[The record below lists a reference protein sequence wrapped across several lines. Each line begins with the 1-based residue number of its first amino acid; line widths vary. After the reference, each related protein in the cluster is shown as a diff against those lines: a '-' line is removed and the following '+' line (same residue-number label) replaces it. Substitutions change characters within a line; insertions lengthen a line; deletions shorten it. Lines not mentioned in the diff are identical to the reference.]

1 MKNSVFSGGLVKAI
15 GESRAEIWSSTG
27 IRKNFA
33 YSEVNISHHVQKIGE
48 SVDYIWNTCKF

>member
-1 MKNSVFSGGLVKAI
+1 MKNTVFSGGLVKAI
-15 GESRAEIWSSTG
+15 GESRSEIWSSTG

-48 SVDYIWNTCKF
+48 SKDYI